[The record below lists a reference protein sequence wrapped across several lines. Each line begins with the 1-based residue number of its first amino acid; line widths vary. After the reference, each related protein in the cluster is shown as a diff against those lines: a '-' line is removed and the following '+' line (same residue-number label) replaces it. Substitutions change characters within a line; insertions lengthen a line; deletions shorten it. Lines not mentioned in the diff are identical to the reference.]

1 MPRRPRP
8 AGGVE
13 GPRFTLELNQ
23 DQKDIRD
30 WVHGFAEGVVRPAAA
45 EWDEREETP
54 WPVIQEAAKIG
65 LYGFEAL
72 GQFFA
77 DETGLTL
84 PIANEELFWGDAG
97 IGMAIMGTSLA
108 VAAIFGQGTPEQM
121 GEWIPQCFGTADDPK
136 VGAFC
141 SSEPDAGSD
150 VAAIR
155 TTAKYDEATD
165 EWVLNGQKAW
175 ATNGGIA
182 DVHVVIATVDR
193 ELRSRGH
200 AAFVIPPG
208 TKGCE
213 QGAKVKKHGLRASH
227 TADVHL
233 DDCRI
238 PGSCLLGGKEKLD
251 ERLARVREGKSSK
264 SQAAMATFEASRPT
278 VGAQALGI
286 ARAAYE
292 YALEYAK
299 ERAAVRQGDHRE
311 PGDRLHPR
319 RHEDGDRRRPAARL
333 ARRLD
338 GAKRAQV
345 RERRGLD
352 VEAEGRRGGRLGD
365 RAGDP
370 DPRRQRLHARVPGR
384 ADAPRRQDLH
394 DLRGH
399 LRDPAPGDLPRD
411 LRRPDPLATALA
423 LRARLRLAQALARL
437 RTSFLSGPFL
447 FGPGVSRVAGSP
459 SKRGSDRKAARP
471 PLAHLALADVGV
483 AVAAG
488 TERRG
493 GIVYVQAAEA
503 VEADLLVGFVD
514 YLALEN
520 SGR

>member
-1 MPRRPRP
+1 MSDSP
-8 AGGVE
+8 AVAEAEQRVADAAADSAGAD

-23 DQKDIRD
+23 DQQDIRD
-30 WVHGFAEGVVRPAAA
+30 WVHGFAEGVVRPVAA

-72 GQFFA
+72 GQFFG
-77 DETGLTL
+77 DDTGLTL

-121 GEWIPQCFGTADDPK
+121 GEWIPQCFGTADEPK
-136 VGAFC
+136 VAAFC

-182 DVHVVIATVDR
+182 DVHVVIASVDR

-264 SQAAMATFEASRPT
+264 SQAAMQTFEASRPT
-278 VGAQALGI
+278 VGAQAIGI

-292 YALEYAK
+292 YALDYAK
-299 ERAAVRQGDHRE
+299 ERQQFGKAIIENQAIAFALADMKME
-311 PGDRLHPR
+311 ID
-319 RHEDGDRRRPAARL
+319 AARL
-333 ARRLD
+333 LVW
-338 GAKRAQV
+338 RAAWMGRTGQKF
-345 RERRGLD
+345 D
-352 VEAEGRRGGRLGD
+352 NAEGSMSKLKAGEVAVWATERAIQILGGNGYTREFPVERMHRDAKIYTIFEGTSEI
-365 RAGDP
+365 
-370 DPRRQRLHARVPGR
+370 QRLVISR
-384 ADAPRRQDLH
+384 AI
-394 DLRGH
+394 
-399 LRDPAPGDLPRD
+399 
-411 LRRPDPLATALA
+411 
-423 LRARLRLAQALARL
+423 
-437 RTSFLSGPFL
+437 SG
-447 FGPGVSRVAGSP
+447 
-459 SKRGSDRKAARP
+459 
-471 PLAHLALADVGV
+471 
-483 AVAAG
+483 
-488 TERRG
+488 
-493 GIVYVQAAEA
+493 VQI
-503 VEADLLVGFVD
+503 
-514 YLALEN
+514 
-520 SGR
+520 R